1 MDRWT
6 VVVAGLSVMLVIS
19 AMAVIYTK
27 YQSRLVFIEIQK
39 LERALDHYEVQWG
52 QLQLELM
59 TLAEHNRIELIA
71 RNKLKLQMP
80 KRENIIYIKP

>member
-1 MDRWT
+1 MS
-6 VVVAGLSVMLVIS
+6 GLSVMLVIS